1 MRALRLALAAAAVLA
16 LALPH
21 AAEAKRRSPRQAA
34 RSSPTSLSFG
44 LGADWLLDPE
54 TGAFQLTFA
63 ADRWIARN
71 TSFGARFG
79 ALFLSDPGRV
89 GVPIDARLRFR
100 VSRLYVEGLVGP
112 WIVFDSDDAFRFH
125 AGVGFGLASR
135 SFQVGLEIGYLDPTA
150 TVGLRLAFPF

>member
-1 MRALRLALAAAAVLA
+1 MRALRLALAAAATLA

-21 AAEAKRRSPRQAA
+21 AAEAKRRAA
-34 RSSPTSLSFG
+34 RQSSGSSTALSLG

-54 TGAFQLTFA
+54 SGAFQLTFA
-63 ADRWIARN
+63 ADKWIARN

-79 ALFLSDPGRV
+79 ALFLTDPGRV

-100 VSRLYVEGLVGP
+100 VNRLYIEGLVGP

-125 AGVGFGLASR
+125 AGIGFGLAAR
-135 SFQVGLEIGYLDPTA
+135 SLQLGLEIGYLDPTA